1 MWRRSEG
8 WRDSATFLRQPRS
21 GPGRRGAPSCLVD
34 PAPDADSESSLAGE
48 IGQPRPASPRVTPE
62 PHPTGPTH
70 WPAEERSQAGS
81 PPPAPSQRLAL
92 VGRRGLSSSHPCGPH
107 FGGQP
112 LVLAGSA
119 VSLEQIARV
128 CGLEADSRW
137 PRCDL

>member
-70 WPAEERSQAGS
+70 WPAEERCQAGS
-81 PPPAPSQRLAL
+81 RPTPRLPSATHSWAGAASARATR
-92 VGRRGLSSSHPCGPH
+92 VAHTSVASHWC
-107 FGGQP
+107 
-112 LVLAGSA
+112 
-119 VSLEQIARV
+119 
-128 CGLEADSRW
+128 
-137 PRCDL
+137 